1 LTGAQANPKGLADG
15 AARVVRH
22 GATVSAGISGALQVG
37 FVLALLAAFAG
48 MGVTAHDNLL
58 RQGVSTGFGFLFD
71 RTGFDVGASFLPH
84 SPDRPYW
91 WTFLVGLA
99 NTIVLSL
106 VCIVLATAAG
116 LALAL
121 IGAGKSRI
129 LYALTRLYVLVFR
142 NIPLIV
148 QVFFWYHVTRLLPPV
163 RQSLEILGCCYMS
176 NRGVYLPHV
185 GVDITSSTLLAA
197 LGGAATAVI
206 AAHLWNAHRGGKL
219 SRAAAVGLA
228 IAGSA
233 IAAIPTARFDL
244 TMPYLQGFNFSDGT
258 QLSPEFMA
266 MVAALVTYNVAF
278 VAEIINSGIRAVP
291 RHQVEAARVIGLS
304 DQRTFFS
311 ITIPQAIRI
320 ATPPLVNQY
329 ISLTKSSSLA
339 IAIGYTD
346 LFSVGVIAINHTG
359 QSINVVAV
367 LMLAY
372 LGLSFSISSLGNL
385 YNRSLVARGRR

>member
-1 LTGAQANPKGLADG
+1 MTGEQGKLQLPGGD
-15 AARVVRH
+15 ARVVRH
-22 GATVSAGISGALQVG
+22 GATMRAGVSGALQVAFILG
-37 FVLALLAAFAG
+37 LLAAIAG

-58 RQGVSTGFGFLFD
+58 RQGVATGFGFLLD

-84 SPDRPYW
+84 DPDKPYW

-121 IGAGKSRI
+121 LGAGKSRV
-129 LYALTRLYVLVFR
+129 LFGLTRLYVLVFR

-163 RQSLEILGCCYMS
+163 RQSVELLGCCYAS
-176 NRGVYLPHV
+176 NRGLYVPRI
-185 GVDITSSTLLAA
+185 GVEATWSTLLAA
-197 LGGAATAVI
+197 IAGAAVAVI
-206 AAHLWNAHRGGKL
+206 AIRAWRARRGHDL
-219 SRAAAVGLA
+219 SRAAAIGLA
-228 IAGSA
+228 LAGGI
-233 IAAIPTARFDL
+233 IAAAATVSYDVA
-244 TMPYLQGFNFSDGT
+244 MPRLQGFNFVDGT

-266 MVAALVTYNVAF
+266 MVAALVAYNVAF
-278 VAEIINSGIRAVP
+278 IAEIVNSGIRAVP
-291 RHQVEAARVIGLS
+291 RHQLEAARVIGLS

-359 QSINVVAV
+359 QSINVIAV

-372 LGLSFSISSLGNL
+372 LGLSFGISALGNL
-385 YNRSLVARGRR
+385 YNSSLAARGRT